1 MSVIYKEGAIVK
13 QLILKDFIIQW
24 KFLIWYILYPVFFYM
39 ALTDTENL
47 FIIMSVI
54 ITIGA
59 TVKTFEADSK
69 NESEVIVNSLP
80 ILKKQIVYAKY
91 IVAIII
97 LFISVTVGC
106 FTMGMKNGVNLFEFI
121 ETTLLA
127 SISFILVYL
136 SFVLPISFW
145 LGYKK
150 TIFITIVIFMAPIV
164 ILEAL
169 FQINLEQIQLYSSLL
184 SIGSICMFIT
194 SVFVSVK
201 LYEKRILKGALCK
214 APSSIATIG
223 K

>member
-1 MSVIYKEGAIVK
+1 MIK

-69 NESEVIVNSLP
+69 NESEVIVNSFP
-80 ILKKQIVYAKY
+80 ILRKQIVYAKY

-106 FTMGMKNGVNLFEFI
+106 FTMGMKSGVNLFEFI
-121 ETTLLA
+121 ETTIVA

-164 ILEAL
+164 VLEVL
-169 FQINLEQIQLYSSLL
+169 FQINLEQIQLYNTLL
-184 SIGSICMFIT
+184 FIGSICMFIA
-194 SVFVSVK
+194 SIFVSVK
-201 LYEKRILKGALCK
+201 IYEKREF
-214 APSSIATIG
+214 
-223 K
+223 

>member
-1 MSVIYKEGAIVK
+1 MK

-24 KFLIWYILYPVFFYM
+24 KFLIWYILYPILFYM

-80 ILKKQIVYAKY
+80 ILRKQIVFAKY

-121 ETTLLA
+121 ETTTVA

-145 LGYKK
+145 LAYKK
-150 TIFITIVIFMAPIV
+150 TIFITLFILIAPIA
-164 ILEAL
+164 ICSMF
-169 FQINLEQIQLYSSLL
+169 FQINLEQIQLYNSVLFVS
-184 SIGSICMFIT
+184 SICMFIV
-194 SVFVSVK
+194 SIFVSVK
-201 LYEKRILKGALCK
+201 LYEKREF
-214 APSSIATIG
+214 
-223 K
+223 

>member
-1 MSVIYKEGAIVK
+1 MIK

-80 ILKKQIVYAKY
+80 ILRKQIVYAKY

-106 FTMGMKNGVNLFEFI
+106 FTMGMKSGVNLFEFI
-121 ETTLLA
+121 ETTIVA

-136 SFVLPISFW
+136 SLVLPLSFW

-150 TIFITIVIFMAPIV
+150 TIFIAIVIFMASIIV
-164 ILEAL
+164 LEAL
-169 FQINLEQIQLYSSLL
+169 FQINLEQIQLYNSLL
-184 SIGSICMFIT
+184 FIGSICMFIA
-194 SVFVSVK
+194 SIFVSVK
-201 LYEKRILKGALCK
+201 IYEKREF
-214 APSSIATIG
+214 
-223 K
+223 

>member
-1 MSVIYKEGAIVK
+1 MIK

-24 KFLIWYILYPVFFYM
+24 KFLIWYILYPIFFYM

-80 ILKKQIVYAKY
+80 ILRKQIVYAKY

-97 LFISVTVGC
+97 LFISVIVGC

-121 ETTLLA
+121 ETTMVA
-127 SISFILVYL
+127 SISFILIYL

-145 LGYKK
+145 LAYKK
-150 TIFITIVIFMAPIV
+150 AIFITFFMLIAPTAICTMFF
-164 ILEAL
+164 E
-169 FQINLEQIQLYSSLL
+169 INLEQIQLYNSLL
-184 SIGSICMFIT
+184 FVSSICMFIV
-194 SVFVSVK
+194 SAFVSMK
-201 LYEKRILKGALCK
+201 LYEKREF
-214 APSSIATIG
+214 
-223 K
+223 

>member
-1 MSVIYKEGAIVK
+1 MK

-80 ILKKQIVYAKY
+80 ILRKQIVYAKY

-121 ETTLLA
+121 ETKTVA

-145 LGYKK
+145 LAYKK
-150 TIFITIVIFMAPIV
+150 TIFITIFILIAPIV
-164 ILEAL
+164 IFEMI
-169 FQINLEQIQLYSSLL
+169 FQINLEQIHLYNSLL
-184 SIGSICMFIT
+184 FISSICMFIA

-201 LYEKRILKGALCK
+201 LYEKREF
-214 APSSIATIG
+214 
-223 K
+223 

>member
-1 MSVIYKEGAIVK
+1 MK

-24 KFLIWYILYPVFFYM
+24 KFLIWYILYPIFFYM

-80 ILKKQIVYAKY
+80 ILRKQIVYAKY

-97 LFISVTVGC
+97 LFISVIVGC

-121 ETTLLA
+121 ETTMVA
-127 SISFILVYL
+127 SISFILIYL
-136 SFVLPISFW
+136 SLVLPISFW
-145 LGYKK
+145 LAYKK
-150 TIFITIVIFMAPIV
+150 AIFITLFMLIAPTAICTMFF
-164 ILEAL
+164 E
-169 FQINLEQIQLYSSLL
+169 INLEQIQLYNSLL
-184 SIGSICMFIT
+184 FVSSICMFIV
-194 SVFVSVK
+194 SAFVSMK
-201 LYEKRILKGALCK
+201 LYEKREF
-214 APSSIATIG
+214 
-223 K
+223 

>member
-1 MSVIYKEGAIVK
+1 MK

-80 ILKKQIVYAKY
+80 ILRKQIVYAKY

-106 FTMGMKNGVNLFEFI
+106 LTIGMKSGVNLFEFI
-121 ETTLLA
+121 ETTMVA
-127 SISFILVYL
+127 SISFILLYL
-136 SFVLPISFW
+136 SFVLPIAFW

-150 TIFITIVIFMAPIV
+150 SIFITIVIFMAPIV
-164 ILEAL
+164 VLEAL
-169 FQINLEQIQLYSSLL
+169 FQINLEQIQLYNSLL
-184 SIGSICMFIT
+184 FISSICMFII
-194 SVFVSVK
+194 SIFVSVK
-201 LYEKRILKGALCK
+201 IYEKREF
-214 APSSIATIG
+214 
-223 K
+223 

>member
-1 MSVIYKEGAIVK
+1 MNVICERRKIALK

-80 ILKKQIVYAKY
+80 ILRKQIVYAKY

-106 FTMGMKNGVNLFEFI
+106 FTIGMKSGGNLFEFI
-121 ETTLLA
+121 ETTMVA
-127 SISFILVYL
+127 SISFILLYL
-136 SFVLPISFW
+136 SFVLPIAFW

-150 TIFITIVIFMAPIV
+150 SIFITIVIFMAPIV
-164 ILEAL
+164 VLEAL
-169 FQINLEQIQLYSSLL
+169 FQINLEQIQLYNSLL
-184 SIGSICMFIT
+184 FISSICMFII
-194 SVFVSVK
+194 SIFVSVK
-201 LYEKRILKGALCK
+201 IYEKREF
-214 APSSIATIG
+214 
-223 K
+223 

>member
-1 MSVIYKEGAIVK
+1 MK

-59 TVKTFEADSK
+59 TVKTFEAESK

-80 ILKKQIVYAKY
+80 ILRKQIVYAKY

-106 FTMGMKNGVNLFEFI
+106 FTMGMKSGVNLFEFI
-121 ETTLLA
+121 ETTMVA
-127 SISFILVYL
+127 SISLILMYL

-145 LGYKK
+145 LAYKK
-150 TIFITIVIFMAPIV
+150 TIFIAIFILIVPMAVSSIF
-164 ILEAL
+164 
-169 FQINLEQIQLYSSLL
+169 FGINLEQIQLYNSMLFVS
-184 SIGSICMFIT
+184 SICMFII
-194 SVFVSVK
+194 SIFVSVK
-201 LYEKRILKGALCK
+201 LYEKREF
-214 APSSIATIG
+214 
-223 K
+223 

>member
-1 MSVIYKEGAIVK
+1 MIKP
-13 QLILKDFIIQW
+13 LILKDFIIQW

-80 ILKKQIVYAKY
+80 ILRKQIMYAKY

-106 FTMGMKNGVNLFEFI
+106 FTMGMKSGVNLFEFI
-121 ETTLLA
+121 ETTMVA
-127 SISFILVYL
+127 SISFILLYL

-164 ILEAL
+164 VLEAL
-169 FQINLEQIQLYSSLL
+169 FQINLEQIQLYNSLL
-184 SIGSICMFIT
+184 FISSMCMFIA
-194 SVFVSVK
+194 SIFVSVK
-201 LYEKRILKGALCK
+201 IYEKREF
-214 APSSIATIG
+214 
-223 K
+223 

>member
-1 MSVIYKEGAIVK
+1 MVK
-13 QLILKDFIIQW
+13 QLIIKDFIVQW

-39 ALTDTENL
+39 AVTDTENL

-54 ITIGA
+54 FTIGA

-80 ILKKQIVYAKY
+80 ILRKQIVYAKY

-106 FTMGMKNGVNLFEFI
+106 FTMGMKNGVNLFGFI
-121 ETTLLA
+121 ETTMVA
-127 SISFILVYL
+127 SISFILMYL

-145 LGYKK
+145 LAYKK
-150 TIFITIVIFMAPIV
+150 TIFIAIFILIAPMAISS
-164 ILEAL
+164 I
-169 FQINLEQIQLYSSLL
+169 FFGINLEQIQLYNSVLFVS
-184 SIGSICMFIT
+184 SICMFIV

-201 LYEKRILKGALCK
+201 LYEKREF
-214 APSSIATIG
+214 
-223 K
+223 

>member
-1 MSVIYKEGAIVK
+1 MK

-80 ILKKQIVYAKY
+80 ILRKQIVYAKY

-121 ETTLLA
+121 ETTMVA

-164 ILEAL
+164 ILETL
-169 FQINLEQIQLYSSLL
+169 FQINLEQIQLYNSVLFVS
-184 SIGSICMFIT
+184 SICIFIV

-201 LYEKRILKGALCK
+201 LYEKREF
-214 APSSIATIG
+214 
-223 K
+223 

>member
-1 MSVIYKEGAIVK
+1 MRGGEIALK

-24 KFLIWYILYPVFFYM
+24 KFLIWYILYPIFFYM

-47 FIIMSVI
+47 FVIMSVI
-54 ITIGA
+54 ITMGA

-80 ILKKQIVYAKY
+80 ILRKQIVYAKY

-97 LFISVTVGC
+97 LFISVMVGC

-121 ETTLLA
+121 ETTMFA
-127 SISFILVYL
+127 SISFILIYL

-145 LGYKK
+145 LAYKK
-150 TIFITIVIFMAPIV
+150 AIFITIFICITPIV
-164 ILEAL
+164 IVEMF
-169 FQINLEQIQLYSSLL
+169 FQINLEQIQLYNSLL
-184 SIGSICMFIT
+184 FVSSICMFIA

-201 LYEKRILKGALCK
+201 IYEKREF
-214 APSSIATIG
+214 
-223 K
+223 

>member
-1 MSVIYKEGAIVK
+1 MNVICERRKIALK

-121 ETTLLA
+121 ETTMVA

-164 ILEAL
+164 VLEAL

-184 SIGSICMFIT
+184 FIGSICMFIA

-201 LYEKRILKGALCK
+201 LYEKREF
-214 APSSIATIG
+214 
-223 K
+223 

>member
-1 MSVIYKEGAIVK
+1 MNVICERRKIALK

-121 ETTLLA
+121 EMTLLA

-184 SIGSICMFIT
+184 FIGSICMFIT

-201 LYEKRILKGALCK
+201 LYEKREF
-214 APSSIATIG
+214 
-223 K
+223 

>member
-1 MSVIYKEGAIVK
+1 MK

-80 ILKKQIVYAKY
+80 ILRKQIVYTKY

-97 LFISVTVGC
+97 LFISVTIGC

-121 ETTLLA
+121 ETTMVA

-164 ILEAL
+164 ILETL
-169 FQINLEQIQLYSSLL
+169 FQINLEQIQLYNSVLFVS
-184 SIGSICMFIT
+184 SICMFIV
-194 SVFVSVK
+194 SIFVSVK
-201 LYEKRILKGALCK
+201 LYEKREF
-214 APSSIATIG
+214 
-223 K
+223 

>member
-1 MSVIYKEGAIVK
+1 MK

-24 KFLIWYILYPVFFYM
+24 KFSIWYILYPVFFYM

-80 ILKKQIVYAKY
+80 ILRKQIVYAKY

-106 FTMGMKNGVNLFEFI
+106 FTMGMKSGVNLFEFI
-121 ETTLLA
+121 ETTIVA

-164 ILEAL
+164 VLEVL
-169 FQINLEQIQLYSSLL
+169 FQINLEQIQLYNTLL
-184 SIGSICMFIT
+184 FIGSICMFIA
-194 SVFVSVK
+194 SIFVSVK
-201 LYEKRILKGALCK
+201 IYEKREF
-214 APSSIATIG
+214 
-223 K
+223 

>member
-1 MSVIYKEGAIVK
+1 
-13 QLILKDFIIQW
+13 
-24 KFLIWYILYPVFFYM
+24 M

-80 ILKKQIVYAKY
+80 ILRKQIVYAKY

-106 FTMGMKNGVNLFEFI
+106 FTMGMKSGVNLFEFI
-121 ETTLLA
+121 ETTIVA

-136 SFVLPISFW
+136 SLVLPLSFW

-150 TIFITIVIFMAPIV
+150 TIFIAIFILIASMAVSSI
-164 ILEAL
+164 
-169 FQINLEQIQLYSSLL
+169 FFGINLEQIQLYNSLL
-184 SIGSICMFIT
+184 FIGSICMFIA
-194 SVFVSVK
+194 SIFVSVK
-201 LYEKRILKGALCK
+201 IYEKREF
-214 APSSIATIG
+214 
-223 K
+223 

>member
-1 MSVIYKEGAIVK
+1 MK

-24 KFLIWYILYPVFFYM
+24 KFLIWYILYPIFFYM

-80 ILKKQIVYAKY
+80 ILRKQIVYAKY

-97 LFISVTVGC
+97 LFISVIVGC

-121 ETTLLA
+121 ETTMVA
-127 SISFILVYL
+127 SISFILIYL
-136 SFVLPISFW
+136 SLVLPISFW
-145 LGYKK
+145 LAYKK
-150 TIFITIVIFMAPIV
+150 AIFITLFMLIAPTVICTMFF
-164 ILEAL
+164 E
-169 FQINLEQIQLYSSLL
+169 INLEQIQLYNSLL
-184 SIGSICMFIT
+184 FVSSICMFIV
-194 SVFVSVK
+194 SAFVSMK
-201 LYEKRILKGALCK
+201 LYEKREF
-214 APSSIATIG
+214 
-223 K
+223 

>member
-1 MSVIYKEGAIVK
+1 MIK

-47 FIIMSVI
+47 FIIMSLI

-80 ILKKQIVYAKY
+80 ILRKQIVYAKY

-106 FTMGMKNGVNLFEFI
+106 FTMGMKSGVNLFEFI
-121 ETTLLA
+121 ETTMVA
-127 SISFILVYL
+127 SISFILLYL

-164 ILEAL
+164 VLEAL
-169 FQINLEQIQLYSSLL
+169 FQINLEQIQLYNSLL
-184 SIGSICMFIT
+184 FISSMCMFIAST
-194 SVFVSVK
+194 FVSVK
-201 LYEKRILKGALCK
+201 IYEKREF
-214 APSSIATIG
+214 
-223 K
+223 

>member
-1 MSVIYKEGAIVK
+1 MNVICERRKIALK

-121 ETTLLA
+121 ETTMVA

-164 ILEAL
+164 VLEAL
-169 FQINLEQIQLYSSLL
+169 FQINLEQIQLYNNVLFIS
-184 SIGSICMFIT
+184 SICMFIV
-194 SVFVSVK
+194 SIFVSVK
-201 LYEKRILKGALCK
+201 LYEKKEF
-214 APSSIATIG
+214 
-223 K
+223 

>member
-1 MSVIYKEGAIVK
+1 MLCLCFSQFVCTMSVIYKEEAIVK

-184 SIGSICMFIT
+184 FIGSICMFIA

-201 LYEKRILKGALCK
+201 LYEKREF
-214 APSSIATIG
+214 
-223 K
+223 

>member
-1 MSVIYKEGAIVK
+1 MNVICERRKIVLK

-39 ALTDTENL
+39 VLTDTENL

-80 ILKKQIVYAKY
+80 ILKKHIVYAKY

-106 FTMGMKNGVNLFEFI
+106 FTMGMKNGINLFEFI
-121 ETTLLA
+121 ETTMVA

-164 ILEAL
+164 VLEAL
-169 FQINLEQIQLYSSLL
+169 FQIDLEQIQLYNSVLFVS
-184 SIGSICMFIT
+184 SICMFIV
-194 SVFVSVK
+194 SIFVSVK
-201 LYEKRILKGALCK
+201 LYEKKEF
-214 APSSIATIG
+214 
-223 K
+223 

>member
-1 MSVIYKEGAIVK
+1 MK

-80 ILKKQIVYAKY
+80 ILRKQIVYAKY

-106 FTMGMKNGVNLFEFI
+106 FTMGMKSGVNLFEFI
-121 ETTLLA
+121 ETTIVA

-136 SFVLPISFW
+136 SLVLPLSFW

-150 TIFITIVIFMAPIV
+150 TIFIAIVIFMASIIV
-164 ILEAL
+164 LEAL
-169 FQINLEQIQLYSSLL
+169 FQINLEQIQLYNSLL
-184 SIGSICMFIT
+184 FIGSICMFIA
-194 SVFVSVK
+194 SIFVSVK
-201 LYEKRILKGALCK
+201 IYEKREF
-214 APSSIATIG
+214 
-223 K
+223 

>member
-1 MSVIYKEGAIVK
+1 MIK

-24 KFLIWYILYPVFFYM
+24 KFLIWYILYPILFYM

-59 TVKTFEADSK
+59 TVKTFEVDSK

-80 ILKKQIVYAKY
+80 ILRKQIVFAKY

-121 ETTLLA
+121 ETTMVA

-145 LGYKK
+145 LAYKK
-150 TIFITIVIFMAPIV
+150 AIFITIFILIAPTAIGTMFF
-164 ILEAL
+164 E
-169 FQINLEQIQLYSSLL
+169 INLEQIQLYNSVLFVS
-184 SIGSICMFIT
+184 SICMFIV
-194 SVFVSVK
+194 SIFVSVK
-201 LYEKRILKGALCK
+201 LYEKREF
-214 APSSIATIG
+214 
-223 K
+223 

>member
-1 MSVIYKEGAIVK
+1 MNVICERRKIALK

-164 ILEAL
+164 VLEAL

-184 SIGSICMFIT
+184 FIGSICMFIA

-201 LYEKRILKGALCK
+201 LYEKREF
-214 APSSIATIG
+214 
-223 K
+223 

>member
-1 MSVIYKEGAIVK
+1 MK
-13 QLILKDFIIQW
+13 QLIIKDFIVQW

-39 ALTDTENL
+39 AVTDTENL

-54 ITIGA
+54 FTIGA

-80 ILKKQIVYAKY
+80 ILRKQIVYAKY

-106 FTMGMKNGVNLFEFI
+106 FTMGMKNGVNLFGFI
-121 ETTLLA
+121 ETTMVA
-127 SISFILVYL
+127 SISFILMYL

-145 LGYKK
+145 LAYKK
-150 TIFITIVIFMAPIV
+150 TIFIAIFILIAPMAICS
-164 ILEAL
+164 I
-169 FQINLEQIQLYSSLL
+169 FFGINLEQIQLYNSVLFVS
-184 SIGSICMFIT
+184 SICMFIV

-201 LYEKRILKGALCK
+201 LYEKREF
-214 APSSIATIG
+214 
-223 K
+223 

>member
-1 MSVIYKEGAIVK
+1 MIK

-24 KFLIWYILYPVFFYM
+24 KFLIWYILYPIFFYM

-80 ILKKQIVYAKY
+80 ILRKQIVYAKY

-97 LFISVTVGC
+97 LFISVIVGC

-121 ETTLLA
+121 ETTMVA
-127 SISFILVYL
+127 SISFILIYL
-136 SFVLPISFW
+136 SLALPISFW
-145 LGYKK
+145 LAYKK
-150 TIFITIVIFMAPIV
+150 AIFITLFMLIAPTAICTMFF
-164 ILEAL
+164 E
-169 FQINLEQIQLYSSLL
+169 INLEQIQLYNSLL
-184 SIGSICMFIT
+184 FVSSICMFIV
-194 SVFVSVK
+194 SAFVSMK
-201 LYEKRILKGALCK
+201 LYEKREF
-214 APSSIATIG
+214 
-223 K
+223 

>member
-1 MSVIYKEGAIVK
+1 MK

-80 ILKKQIVYAKY
+80 ILRKQIVYAKY

-97 LFISVTVGC
+97 LFISVTVSC
-106 FTMGMKNGVNLFEFI
+106 FTMGMKNGINLFEFI

-136 SFVLPISFW
+136 SLVLPLSFW

-150 TIFITIVIFMAPIV
+150 TIFIAIFILIAPMAVSTIF
-164 ILEAL
+164 
-169 FQINLEQIQLYSSLL
+169 FGINLEQIQLYNSLL
-184 SIGSICMFIT
+184 FIGSICMFIA
-194 SVFVSVK
+194 SIFVAVK
-201 LYEKRILKGALCK
+201 VYEKREF
-214 APSSIATIG
+214 
-223 K
+223 

>member
-1 MSVIYKEGAIVK
+1 MLK

-69 NESEVIVNSLP
+69 NESEVIVSSLP
-80 ILKKQIVYAKY
+80 IFRKQIVYAKY

-97 LFISVTVGC
+97 IFISVMVGC

-121 ETTLLA
+121 ETTMVA

-164 ILEAL
+164 ILETL
-169 FQINLEQIQLYSSLL
+169 FQISLEQIQLYNSVLFVS
-184 SIGSICMFIT
+184 SICMFIV
-194 SVFVSVK
+194 SIFVSVK
-201 LYEKRILKGALCK
+201 LYEKREF
-214 APSSIATIG
+214 
-223 K
+223 

>member
-1 MSVIYKEGAIVK
+1 MIK

-80 ILKKQIVYAKY
+80 ILRKQIVYAKY

-97 LFISVTVGC
+97 LFISVTVSC
-106 FTMGMKNGVNLFEFI
+106 FTMGMKNGINLFEFI

-150 TIFITIVIFMAPIV
+150 TILITIVIFMAPIV
-164 ILEAL
+164 ILETL
-169 FQINLEQIQLYSSLL
+169 FQINLEQIQLYNTLL
-184 SIGSICMFIT
+184 FIGSICMLIA
-194 SVFVSVK
+194 SIFVSVK
-201 LYEKRILKGALCK
+201 LYEKREF
-214 APSSIATIG
+214 
-223 K
+223 

>member
-1 MSVIYKEGAIVK
+1 
-13 QLILKDFIIQW
+13 
-24 KFLIWYILYPVFFYM
+24 
-39 ALTDTENL
+39 
-47 FIIMSVI
+47 
-54 ITIGA
+54 
-59 TVKTFEADSK
+59 
-69 NESEVIVNSLP
+69 IVNSLP

-121 ETTLLA
+121 ETTMVA

-164 ILEAL
+164 
-169 FQINLEQIQLYSSLL
+169 
-184 SIGSICMFIT
+184 
-194 SVFVSVK
+194 
-201 LYEKRILKGALCK
+201 
-214 APSSIATIG
+214 
-223 K
+223 

>member
-1 MSVIYKEGAIVK
+1 MIK

-24 KFLIWYILYPVFFYM
+24 KFSIWYILYPVFFYM

-80 ILKKQIVYAKY
+80 ILRKQIVYAKY

-97 LFISVTVGC
+97 LSISVTVGC
-106 FTMGMKNGVNLFEFI
+106 FTMGMKSEVNLFEFI
-121 ETTLLA
+121 ETTIVA

-164 ILEAL
+164 VLEVL
-169 FQINLEQIQLYSSLL
+169 FQINLEQIQLYNTLL
-184 SIGSICMFIT
+184 FIGSICMFIA
-194 SVFVSVK
+194 SIFVSVK
-201 LYEKRILKGALCK
+201 IYEKREF
-214 APSSIATIG
+214 
-223 K
+223 

>member
-1 MSVIYKEGAIVK
+1 MVLK

-24 KFLIWYILYPVFFYM
+24 KFLIWYILYPVFFYIGSP
-39 ALTDTENL
+39 TDTENL

-121 ETTLLA
+121 ETTMVA

-164 ILEAL
+164 VLEAL

-184 SIGSICMFIT
+184 FIGSICMFIA

-201 LYEKRILKGALCK
+201 LYEKREF
-214 APSSIATIG
+214 
-223 K
+223 

>member
-1 MSVIYKEGAIVK
+1 MIK

-24 KFLIWYILYPVFFYM
+24 KFLIWYILYPTFFYM

-80 ILKKQIVYAKY
+80 ILRKQIVYAKY

-97 LFISVTVGC
+97 LFISVIVGC

-121 ETTLLA
+121 ETTMVA
-127 SISFILVYL
+127 SISFILIYL

-145 LGYKK
+145 LAYKK
-150 TIFITIVIFMAPIV
+150 AIFITLFMLIAPTAICTMFF
-164 ILEAL
+164 E
-169 FQINLEQIQLYSSLL
+169 INLEQIQLYNSLL
-184 SIGSICMFIT
+184 FVSSICMFIV
-194 SVFVSVK
+194 SAFVSMK
-201 LYEKRILKGALCK
+201 LYEKREF
-214 APSSIATIG
+214 
-223 K
+223 